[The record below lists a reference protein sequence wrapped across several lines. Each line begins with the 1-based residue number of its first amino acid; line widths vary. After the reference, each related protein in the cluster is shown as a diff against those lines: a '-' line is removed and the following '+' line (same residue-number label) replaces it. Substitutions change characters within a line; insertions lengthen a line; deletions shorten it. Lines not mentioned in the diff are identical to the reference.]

1 MPGLLN
7 LQVAVMKYF
16 LMLLYLVLATPAWA
30 SEHHPVREYSLGV
43 VPQFEQR
50 KLFEIWQPILLALEQ
65 RTGFRLNLVGS
76 PKIPVFE
83 KKFLAG
89 QYDFA
94 YMNPYHLLKAN
105 ESQGYVPLVRD
116 SSRQLKG
123 VLVVAHDSPYDT
135 LDDLSGE
142 MIAFPSP
149 NALGASLL
157 MRAELESL
165 YNLKFIPRYVQTHS
179 SVYLNVALGQTAA
192 GGGVLSTLRKQPEDL
207 QSRLRVIY
215 ETRGINPHPLSAHPR
230 VPESDQE
237 IMRKAWLDLA
247 ATVEGRA
254 LMARIPMFEPV
265 SASLQDYAELN
276 NWGLDDYY
284 ILD

>member
-1 MPGLLN
+1 
-7 LQVAVMKYF
+7 MKY
-16 LMLLYLVLATPAWA
+16 LLSLCLVALAAPLWA
-30 SEHHPVREYSLGV
+30 ADSASSREYTVGV

-50 KLFEIWQPILLALEQ
+50 KLFETWQPILSALEK
-65 RTGFRLNLVGS
+65 RTGFRLKLIGS

-105 ESQGYVPLVRD
+105 DSQGYVPLVRD
-116 SSRQLKG
+116 DSRMLKG
-123 VLVVAHDSPYDT
+123 VLVVAKDSPYEALSD
-135 LDDLSGE
+135 LDGS

-157 MRAELESL
+157 MRADLDGQF
-165 YNLKFIPRYVQTHS
+165 NLKFIPRYVQTHS

-192 GGGVLSTLRKQPEDL
+192 GGGVLSTLKKQPEDL
-207 QSRLRVIY
+207 QAHLRILY
-215 ETRGINPHPLSAHPR
+215 ETQGIKPHPLSAHPR
-230 VPESDQE
+230 VPESDRE
-237 IMRKAWLDLA
+237 KLRDAWLALA
-247 ATVEGRA
+247 STAQGQQ
-254 LMARIPMFEPV
+254 LMARIPMFQSV
-265 SASLQDYAELN
+265 SATMDDYTELRDR
-276 NWGLDDYY
+276 GLDDYY

>member
-1 MPGLLN
+1 
-7 LQVAVMKYF
+7 MKY
-16 LMLLYLVLATPAWA
+16 LLSLCLVALAMPLWA
-30 SEHHPVREYSLGV
+30 SDSAPSREYTVGV

-50 KLFEIWQPILLALEQ
+50 KLFETWQPILSALEK
-65 RTGFRLNLVGS
+65 RTGFRLKLIGS

-105 ESQGYVPLVRD
+105 DSQGYVPLVRD
-116 SSRQLKG
+116 DSRMLKG
-123 VLVVAHDSPYDT
+123 VLVVAKDSPYEALSD
-135 LDDLSGE
+135 LDGS

-157 MRAELESL
+157 MRADLDGQF
-165 YNLKFIPRYVQTHS
+165 NLKFIPRYVQTHS

-192 GGGVLSTLRKQPEDL
+192 GGGVLSTLKKQPEDL
-207 QSRLRVIY
+207 QSHLRILY
-215 ETRGINPHPLSAHPR
+215 ETQGIKPHPLSAHPR
-230 VPESDQE
+230 VPDSDRE
-237 IMRKAWLDLA
+237 KLRDAWLALA
-247 ATVEGRA
+247 STAQGQQ
-254 LMARIPMFEPV
+254 LMARIPMFQSV
-265 SASLQDYAELN
+265 SATMDDYTELRDR
-276 NWGLDDYY
+276 GLDDYY

>member
-1 MPGLLN
+1 
-7 LQVAVMKYF
+7 MKY
-16 LMLLYLVLATPAWA
+16 LLSLCLVALAAPLWA
-30 SEHHPVREYSLGV
+30 ADSVSSREYTVGV

-50 KLFEIWQPILLALEQ
+50 KLFETWQPILSALEQ
-65 RTGFRLNLVGS
+65 RTGFRLKLIGS

-105 ESQGYVPLVRD
+105 DSQGYVPLVRD
-116 SSRQLKG
+116 DSRMLKG
-123 VLVVAHDSPYDT
+123 VLVVAKDSPYEALSD
-135 LDDLSGE
+135 LDGS

-157 MRAELESL
+157 MRADLDGQF
-165 YNLKFIPRYVQTHS
+165 NLKFTPRYVQTHS

-192 GGGVLSTLRKQPEDL
+192 GGGVLSTLKKQPEDL
-207 QSRLRVIY
+207 QSHLRILY
-215 ETRGINPHPLSAHPR
+215 ETQGIKPHPLSAHPR
-230 VPESDQE
+230 VPESDRE
-237 IMRKAWLDLA
+237 KMRDAWLALA
-247 ATVEGRA
+247 STAQGQQ
-254 LMARIPMFEPV
+254 LMARIPMFQSV
-265 SASLQDYAELN
+265 SATMDDYTELRDR
-276 NWGLDDYY
+276 GLDDYY